1 VGGARAIGRP
11 WRGAGLGILAL
22 GCVLAA
28 SQVSAAP
35 QGGPWWEAFEAGG
48 LQGSEVQLSPQRPRD
63 LGRYRLPAFD
73 PLWDDWRRL
82 APAAERAAEGALGAR
97 TLAELAR
104 CGTAFLTTQSA
115 GWPRAKRRGRPPAP
129 ARLRGRGPAAL
140 VSAIEALGRLDTA
153 ELSALRRSCAEVPEQ
168 VALIAAELLSAV
180 PAAVAARE
188 RALRPVGIPPKE
200 LFWPALNLGLSGK
213 RSPGADAL
221 LNKLDRRALLEGA
234 EPLAAALDAAG
245 ARLQGIA
252 ELRTATFAFS
262 WETPLGWIVLSGAG
276 DQHHVNRTHLLLLDT
291 SGDDQYDAGGG
302 NCHGEHPV
310 SLLLDL
316 AGDDRY
322 FSVGSG
328 DFGVGLLG
336 YGLHLDLAGD
346 DRYRG
351 EDISQGCGVAGVGL
365 LLDRAGR
372 DHYQARK
379 HSQGAGTLGLG
390 VLADFRGDDRWDA
403 RDQSQGYGGVLGAGV
418 LADRSGDDRY
428 VLDDEEITRP
438 AAQTKDHNT
447 SLGQGAGFGY
457 RAHRFAGGLGL
468 LADAKGDDRYSCGV
482 FGQGT
487 AYWYA
492 LGFLVDREGNDRYGG
507 VWYVQGS
514 AAHYAAAVLVDGAGD
529 DQYRALL
536 HQAQGTGH
544 DYSLGVLLEKSG
556 DDDYRARG
564 SAQGGGLWNGI
575 GALADLSGKDV
586 YRSGGRGLGTV
597 GAARPEHTCFGVFND
612 RGGQS
617 EFPRGHAKPGL
628 RWRKPGKAEGH
639 LGMGS
644 DSSN

>member
-1 VGGARAIGRP
+1 VRPAKSTRSELLWIRRGGAALLACLGLASLAGAAPEQGP
-11 WRGAGLGILAL
+11 WR
-22 GCVLAA
+22 
-28 SQVSAAP
+28 
-35 QGGPWWEAFEAGG
+35 EAFEAGG
-48 LQGSEVQLSPQRPRD
+48 LRGAEVQLSADRPRKA
-63 LGRYRLPAFD
+63 GRYRLPAFD
-73 PLWDDWRRL
+73 RLWDDWRRL
-82 APAAERAAEGALGAR
+82 PPAAERAADAVLGAR
-97 TLAELAR
+97 SLAELAR
-104 CGTAFLTTQSA
+104 CGTAFLTTQST
-115 GWPRAKRRGRPPAP
+115 GWPTPDRGLLRGPA
-129 ARLRGRGPAAL
+129 ALKGRGPAAL
-140 VSAIEALGRLDTA
+140 VSAIEALGALDTA
-153 ELSALRRSCAEVPEQ
+153 EQSALRRACATVPEE
-168 VALIAAELLSAV
+168 VALTAAELLRAV
-180 PAAVAARE
+180 PPAVAARE
-188 RALRPVGIPPKE
+188 RALRPVGIPPQE
-200 LFWPALNLGLSGK
+200 LFWPALNLALSAK

-221 LNKLDRRALLEGA
+221 LAKLDQAALLRGA

-245 ARLQGIA
+245 ARLAGIA
-252 ELRTATFAFS
+252 ALRTATFAFS

-276 DQHHVNRTHLLLLDT
+276 SQHHSNRTHLLLLDT

-302 NCHGEHPV
+302 NCHGDHPV

-336 YGLHLDLAGD
+336 YGFHLDLAGD

-351 EDISQGCGVAGVGL
+351 LNISQGCGVAGVGL
-365 LLDRAGR
+365 LMDREGR

-379 HSQGAGTLGLG
+379 HSQGAATLGLG
-390 VLADFRGDDRWDA
+390 VLADARGDDRWDA
-403 RDQSQGYGGVLGAGV
+403 RDQSQGYGGVLGVGV

-438 AAQTKDHNT
+438 SPQTKEHNT

-457 RAHRFAGGLGL
+457 RAHGFAGGLGL

-492 LGFLVDREGNDRYGG
+492 LGFLVDREGDDRYGG

-514 AAHYAAAVLVDGAGD
+514 AAHYAAAVLVDGAGND
-529 DQYRALL
+529 RYRALL

-544 DYSLGVLLEKSG
+544 DYSLGVLLERSG
-556 DDDYRARG
+556 DDDYQARG

-586 YRSGGRGLGTV
+586 YRSGGYGLGTV
-597 GAARPEHTCFGVFND
+597 GAARAEHTCFGLFND

-617 EFPRGHAKPGL
+617 EFPRRGHAEPGQ
-628 RWRKPGKAEGH
+628 RWKKPGKAKGH

-644 DSSN
+644 TRP